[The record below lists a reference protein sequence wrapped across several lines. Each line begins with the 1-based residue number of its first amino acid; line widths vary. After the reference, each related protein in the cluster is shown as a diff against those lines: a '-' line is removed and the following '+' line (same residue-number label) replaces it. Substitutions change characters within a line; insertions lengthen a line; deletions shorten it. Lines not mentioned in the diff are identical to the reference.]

1 MINYKIFSLILSL
14 SVVLSMMILARRS
27 KVRFSQFLWWS
38 STICTILIFGFFPTL
53 IDILGQLA
61 GVSYPPTLISIVGLG
76 LLLIKVFSMDI
87 YITQNEIRYRKIAQK
102 IALLEKSIREN
113 DARIKNNNEHLN
125 IP

>member
-1 MINYKIFSLILSL
+1 
-14 SVVLSMMILARRS
+14 MMILARRS